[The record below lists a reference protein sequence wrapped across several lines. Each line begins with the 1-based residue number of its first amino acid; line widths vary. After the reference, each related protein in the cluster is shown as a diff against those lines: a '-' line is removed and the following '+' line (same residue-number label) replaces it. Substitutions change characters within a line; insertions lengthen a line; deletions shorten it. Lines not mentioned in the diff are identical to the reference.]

1 MSELKNAV
9 MFSAKGPVRE
19 TTPGTFVRTFS
30 FGPDFVGFAGHFP
43 GYPVLPAFIQV
54 MMAVTMTEEIKGRGV
69 ELTSLVKAKFRTVIR
84 PETDIEVYCRERP
97 VTGKTGLEA
106 TLRVAGEVAA
116 LFLFTFV
123 EKPEEG

>member
-1 MSELKNAV
+1 MSELKNAI
-9 MFSAKGPVRE
+9 MMSAKGRVRVAA
-19 TTPGTFVRTFS
+19 PGTFVRTFS
-30 FGPDFVGFAGHFP
+30 FAPDFMGFAGHFP

-54 MMAVTMTEEIKGRGV
+54 MMAVTMMEEIRGREL

-84 PETDIEVYCRERP
+84 PETDIEVHCRERS

-123 EKPEEG
+123 EKPEKG